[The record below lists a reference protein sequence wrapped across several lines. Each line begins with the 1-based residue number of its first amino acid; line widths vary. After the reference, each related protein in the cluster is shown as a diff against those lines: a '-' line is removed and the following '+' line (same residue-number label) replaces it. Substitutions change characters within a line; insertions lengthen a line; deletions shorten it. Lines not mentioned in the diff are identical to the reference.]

1 MMIDSNF
8 KMENKNI
15 TMIKGDTLSFGVIIC
30 DENDKPF
37 DQDLSSVTLTC
48 KSNKSNDDIV
58 FQKKLGDGVSKR
70 GQGEYVVRV
79 APHDTENAEAG
90 KYFYDLEIGANG
102 DIFTIMHG
110 ILQIDDDIA
119 KE

>member
-1 MMIDSNF
+1 MIDSNF

-37 DQDLSSVTLTC
+37 DQDLSSVILTC

-79 APHDTENAEAG
+79 APQDTENADVG

-102 DIFTIMHG
+102 DTFTIMHG
-110 ILQIDDDIA
+110 ILEIDDDIT
-119 KE
+119 KG